1 MGGSQGEDGQSLSAH
16 AHDHTPPSPHLA
28 WSRASGRGK
37 RVGMARRPAPHM
49 EKETRSVL
57 EMQCLPKDVF
67 EEGSYAIFLNA
78 QSQVRAN
85 GETE

>member
-1 MGGSQGEDGQSLSAH
+1 
-16 AHDHTPPSPHLA
+16 
-28 WSRASGRGK
+28 
-37 RVGMARRPAPHM
+37 MARRLAPHM

-67 EEGSYAIFLNA
+67 EESSYAIFLNA